1 MLLRVLKCIRI
12 VSHVV
17 ELGRCTAV
25 QVLIN
30 HNNTILVMRKPRQIE
45 MSKKDNGTSVSCAIK
60 KQPYTSTGLART

>member
-30 HNNTILVMRKPRQIE
+30 HNNNKHHPHGSIEAVEGEDMKIFFGRVTIV
-45 MSKKDNGTSVSCAIK
+45 G
-60 KQPYTSTGLART
+60 